1 MCKINILIL
10 AMTKY
15 FSQINK
21 YLIKLIKKEVNTVT
35 NRALSILGSLCA
47 LGIIFFPNTA
57 KVTLILHTAHSE
69 NDMNMTVGKCIKRSI
84 I

>member
-10 AMTKY
+10 
-15 FSQINK
+15 
-21 YLIKLIKKEVNTVT
+21 LIKNIIKKEVNTVT

-47 LGIIFFPNTA
+47 LGIIFSNKA
-57 KVTLILHTAHSE
+57 EVTLILHTAHSE
-69 NDMNMTVGKCIKRSI
+69 NDMNTTVGKCIKRSI